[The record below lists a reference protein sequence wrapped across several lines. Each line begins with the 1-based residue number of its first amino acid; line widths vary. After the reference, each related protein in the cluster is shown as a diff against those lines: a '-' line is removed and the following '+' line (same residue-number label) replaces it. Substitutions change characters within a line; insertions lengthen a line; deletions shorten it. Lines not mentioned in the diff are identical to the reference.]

1 MAIFTMLFRKMAR
14 NRWLVAGLWIGMV
27 LCVALTSSLPMYRD
41 AILQRMLLKELDKYY
56 EKEGVHPGN
65 LYAGVTLQIS
75 TRDKHP
81 ETIAW
86 LEAVWR
92 RHSGSAPD
100 IRWLEN
106 FKAFQ
111 TIRMDLVPEDA
122 ATANPEKKR
131 AGSVAMQTGLF
142 DRVRL
147 KDGRLPSPEPV
158 DGVIEAVVTDA
169 ALVNLDMIVGNVFV
183 TDDKDV
189 PEPIRIRPVGVI
201 AERDLG
207 DLYWNHGT
215 LRRFETA
222 FIVDERLFAQWIVGR
237 VPVLSARFHATAD
250 YTQFEL
256 DTAEAFLGVK
266 DRLER
271 ELKTVFQYSAT
282 VQAPSEAA
290 MTVYRERED
299 RLDALLWSLN
309 VPLFVLIAFY
319 LFLVSRLLVE
329 RQKPEIAVLR
339 SRGAGRWQIVAMLSM
354 ETLFLAVTAAL
365 AGPLAGLWF
374 VRVIGSADQFM
385 SFVHRKALDV
395 ELVPEVLL
403 YAGAAALF
411 AFVVN
416 LIPVFGATK
425 ASIVDQRRQS
435 ARRKERSWWH
445 TLGMDAILIAVS
457 LYGLYVFRRRM
468 DDLLSLG
475 LDSRDLGEDPLL
487 FIVPSLFV
495 LGFGLLLLRL
505 YPWFV
510 RLVYWLGRSRW
521 SPALYSTLLLVGR
534 RSTQYHTLMLF
545 LILTVG
551 TGLFNA
557 SAARTLN
564 GNLEEQIWYGQG
576 ADIILQQ
583 RWVNDAPPAIPGAPA
598 PPAVGP
604 TKVNYLEPPF
614 DVFHTLPGVE
624 HAARVFVK
632 DGAEFVAD
640 DARGTIRL
648 MGIDT
653 DDFGYTAWM
662 KDKLN
667 PYPLYE
673 YLNLIAPDPHAVLIS
688 RTMADQYGLKPGDEM
703 YVGWSGTGYMTVMV
717 YGVIDYFPTFNP
729 NPGGKDGDKDGR
741 TPMLVVGHLEQIQ
754 NDLAIEPYKVWI
766 KLRSN
771 EDREAFYASLEER
784 GIFLESFSDTYVSI
798 SESRSDPFRL
808 AMNGV
813 MTLSLIL
820 SLAICFIGF
829 LLYWILTLQGRMLQ
843 LGIFRAMGISFMQ
856 MLGMLSMEQ
865 ILTTGAGFAIG
876 LASGFAAGRLY
887 VPLFQLAFDPGKI
900 VPPFEIMHYA
910 SDTVRLLAL
919 TIVMLLA
926 AAAFLGWLL
935 KRMNV
940 YQAVKLGED

>member
-1 MAIFTMLFRKMAR
+1 MAVFTMLFRKMAR
-14 NRWLVAGLWIGMV
+14 NRWLVGGLWIGMV

-41 AILQRMLLKELDKYY
+41 AILQRMLLKELDQFY
-56 EKEGVHPGN
+56 EREGVHPGN
-65 LYAGVTLQIS
+65 LYAGVTLQIDN
-75 TRDKHP
+75 RDKHP
-81 ETIAW
+81 GTIAW
-86 LEAVWR
+86 LESVWR
-92 RHSGSAPD
+92 KQLGSASD

-106 FKAFQ
+106 FQSVQ

-122 ATANPEKKR
+122 SAANPEKKR
-131 AGSVAMQTGLF
+131 NGVIVMQTGLF
-142 DRVRL
+142 DRIRL
-147 KDGRLPSPEPV
+147 VDGRLPSPEPD

-169 ALVNLDMIVGNVFV
+169 ALVHLDMVVGNVFV

-189 PEPIRIRPVGVI
+189 PEPVRIRPVGVI

-215 LRRFETA
+215 LRRFESA
-222 FIVDERLFAQWIVGR
+222 FIVDERLFAQRIVGR
-237 VPVLSARFHATAD
+237 IPVLSVRFHATAD
-250 YTQFEL
+250 HTRFEL

-266 DRLER
+266 HRLER
-271 ELKTVFQYSAT
+271 ELKKVFQYSAS

-290 MTVYRERED
+290 MSVYRERED
-299 RLDALLWSLN
+299 RLNALLWSLN

-339 SRGAGRWQIVAMLSM
+339 SRGAGRWQIAAMLSM
-354 ETLFLAVTAAL
+354 ETLLLSVTAAL
-365 AGPLAGLWF
+365 VGPLAGLWF

-385 SFVHRKALDV
+385 SFVQRKALDA

-411 AFVVN
+411 ALVVN
-416 LIPVFGATK
+416 WIPVYHATK

-435 ARRKERSWWH
+435 ARRTERSWWH
-445 TLGMDAILIAVS
+445 VLGMDAILIAVS

-505 YPWFV
+505 YPWLV
-510 RLVYWLGRSRW
+510 RLVYRLGRSRW
-521 SPALYSTLLLVGR
+521 SPALYSALLLVGR
-534 RSTQYHTLMLF
+534 RSVRYHTLMLF

-564 GNLEEQIWYGQG
+564 GNLEEQIWYSQG
-576 ADIILQQ
+576 ADIVLQQ
-583 RWVNDAPPAIPGAPA
+583 RWLNDAPPAMPGAPA
-598 PPAVGP
+598 PPSAGSA
-604 TKVNYLEPPF
+604 KVNYLEPPF
-614 DVFHTLPGVE
+614 DVFRTLPGVE

-640 DARGTIRL
+640 DARGSVRL

-653 DDFGYTAWM
+653 DDFGYTVWM
-662 KDKLN
+662 KDGLN
-667 PYPLYE
+667 PYPLYD

-688 RTMADQYGLKPGDEM
+688 RTMADQFGLKSGDEM

-717 YGVIDYFPTFNP
+717 YGVVDYFPAFNP
-729 NPGGKDGDKDGR
+729 NTDGR
-741 TPMLVVGHLEQIQ
+741 DGGRDRPPPMLVVGHLELMQ
-754 NDLAIEPYKVWI
+754 NDLAIEPYQVWI

-784 GIFLESFSDTYVSI
+784 GIYLEAFSDTYVSI
-798 SESRSDPFRL
+798 AESRSDPFRL

-813 MTLSLIL
+813 MTLSVIL
-820 SLAICFIGF
+820 SLAISFVGF

-843 LGIFRAMGISFMQ
+843 LGIFRAMGISFPQ

-876 LASGFAAGRLY
+876 LASGFAAARLY

-900 VPPFEIMHYA
+900 VPPFEIMHDA

-926 AAAFLGWLL
+926 AGAFLGWLL
-935 KRMNV
+935 KRMKV
-940 YQAVKLGED
+940 HQAVKLGED